1 MEIKATLLFPYT
13 TEQRLKFIVENNHKL
28 GYEIQER
35 ADFSLVAIGET
46 TEETKEREKE
56 EETKRVMLLKLTR
69 GDVFRGLLKARGITR
84 AMLRS
89 EIEQMPEAT
98 QEEAILK
105 ELALID
111 FDDAQDFYRGNA
123 LIDTIGAKLNITP
136 EQLTAFFET
145 NDYTKLM

>member
-46 TEETKEREKE
+46 TEERKEREKE
-56 EETKRVMLLKLTR
+56 EETIRVKMLKLTR
-69 GDVFRGLLKARGITR
+69 GDVFRGLLQARGITR
-84 AMLRS
+84 AMIRTS
-89 EIEQMPEAT
+89 IEQMPET
-98 QEEAILK
+98 TGEEVMRK

-111 FDDAQDFYRGNA
+111 FDEALDFYRGNA
-123 LIDTIGAKLNITP
+123 LIDTIGLQLGIT
-136 EQLTAFFET
+136 EQQLTKFFET
-145 NDYTKLM
+145 NDYTQLK